1 MPIFLAETTPSV
13 PTTLASLENLI
24 SGIKSAIAFIFGRFS
39 TIIDTIASND
49 LLLYPVLLAMIIAV
63 VSFVIAIIR
72 KFGLK
77 SRRS

>member
-1 MPIFLAETTPSV
+1 MPFFLAETTPSV
-13 PTTLASLENLI
+13 PTSLASLDNLI
-24 SGIKSAIAFIFGRFS
+24 AGIKSAIAFIFGRFS